1 MKSTGRKTHKLIAKA
16 LTIVISAALMITAL
30 PVTGSFGGPEE
41 PFAVN
46 AASQD
51 GVYRKLISLQQKFPD
66 GKYWNHVVPA
76 SEAGVNCSN
85 EAYADSVTDTPC
97 AVHGGNVGEGAYDC
111 SYFDGGLQCCGFA
124 RKVFYDVFGIRES
137 TLQDNA
143 VKGYSGLSVG
153 DFVRFSGFEHYAVVL
168 SISDPTFTVVECNLD
183 GYGAQNN
190 CIISWGRT
198 YELSQIAYYVHSTN
212 YDSVNRV
219 CTEHKWDKG
228 TVTVKAKHTK
238 TELAD
243 GEKTYTCT
251 VCGEQ
256 KTEVIKAAHTY
267 GPSTVKKAT
276 LSANGSITKK
286 CGKCGKTVTTVIAR
300 PKTIKLK
307 QSLVAYN
314 GKAQKPGV
322 LVTDS
327 AGRPVPG
334 ASYSVSYLN
343 NVKIGKAKAIVT
355 FRGRYSGARI
365 LSFTIGPVGAAISKI
380 AGGINKITVRWTRRS
395 GVDGYQIQYATRS
408 DFRDKKTVTIKG
420 NKLSAKAISGLRG
433 GTTYYARVRTYRT
446 IKKTTY
452 YSPWSKVVSATAVKG
467 TAEDSAGTNMSYVI
481 KYLRSGDVAKV
492 RAYNKKLPATINE
505 SCVSS
510 MSGDMKAAYKKEIQA
525 WENRQTDYGNYYFDD
540 YWLTDLDNDGTA
552 EMLLALW
559 PDSAGAQTI
568 AYKYVNGGLK
578 KLGSVGGMASC
589 HAYPKHNGIVVEYG
603 KMGYNQFTLVTY
615 AGGKLKQ
622 EKLRLFDFTSG
633 ESYIG
638 LRNNLKSHSNW
649 NGERY
654 VPDYTDLN

>member
-1 MKSTGRKTHKLIAKA
+1 MIGSLPFTSDLAPDTTGDYTADAYSYHSREEAVNWAKSMADSHWAIKDGSHQTQCVEFIWQYYEWFLGRHVSGNGYDYLTDTYGACPYDEGWTRPAVSDIQPGDIVVWDAWTSFREDKTDYCEKDGHIG
-16 LTIVISAALMITAL
+16 IVISVSGNSM
-30 PVTGSFGGPEE
+30 VTVE
-41 PFAVN
+41 AN
-46 AASQD
+46 AGENYGD
-51 GVYRKLISLQQKFPD
+51 EKGVCGYKYNREVSCVSGLIRPRF
-66 GKYWNHVVPA
+66 
-76 SEAGVNCSN
+76 NCS
-85 EAYADSVTDTPC
+85 S
-97 AVHGGNVGEGAYDC
+97 
-111 SYFDGGLQCCGFA
+111 
-124 RKVFYDVFGIRES
+124 
-137 TLQDNA
+137 
-143 VKGYSGLSVG
+143 
-153 DFVRFSGFEHYAVVL
+153 
-168 SISDPTFTVVECNLD
+168 
-183 GYGAQNN
+183 
-190 CIISWGRT
+190 
-198 YELSQIAYYVHSTN
+198 
-212 YDSVNRV
+212 
-219 CTEHKWDKG
+219 HKWDKG

-267 GPSTVKKAT
+267 GPSTIKKAT

-314 GKAQKPGV
+314 GKVQKPGV
-322 LVTDS
+322 LVTDA
-327 AGRPVPG
+327 AGRAVPG

-355 FRGRYSGARI
+355 FRGRYSGART

-395 GVDGYQIQYATRS
+395 GVDGYQIQYATRT

-433 GTTYYARVRTYRT
+433 GTTYYARVRTYKT

-467 TAEDSAGTNMSYVI
+467 TAEDSAGTNMAYVI

-633 ESYIG
+633 GSYIG
-638 LRNNLKSHSNW
+638 LRNNLKSHSSW